1 MIAALPMYDRPE
13 NAAAHDALW
22 AAIRDAIH
30 AAGHPAPATLNRDIG
45 LLEGGTAPD
54 LILGQACNLPM
65 RTSLRDRVTYV
76 ATFDYGLP
84 DLIPGYYHSLFV
96 TRAGDATDLPTY
108 ASRRFAYN
116 GDDSHSGWA
125 SAQLAANALGFRF
138 TNTHATGAH
147 RFSAQAVA
155 TGRADIAA
163 IDAIS
168 WRAITRWQPDDA
180 RALQIIGLTAATPGQ
195 ALITRKGADPAPL
208 RAALRTALAT
218 LAPQHR
224 ATLGILGL
232 TQIPLAAHLEIATPP
247 GPEILA
253 EPDMA

>member
-22 AAIRDAIH
+22 AAIRDALH
-30 AAGHPAPATLNRDIG
+30 ASGHPAPVTLNRDIG
-45 LLEGGTAPD
+45 LLEGWTAPD
-54 LILGQACNLPM
+54 LVLGQACNLPM
-65 RTSLRDRVTYV
+65 RTTLRDRVTYV

-84 DLIPGYYHSLFV
+84 DVAPGYYQSLFV

-108 ASRRFAYN
+108 ATRRFAYN

-125 SAQLAANALGFRF
+125 SAQLTAQAQGFRF

-147 RFSAQAVA
+147 RFSAHAVA
-155 TGRADIAA
+155 TGHADIAA

-168 WRAITRWQPDDA
+168 WHAITCWQPDDA
-180 RALQIIGLTAATPGQ
+180 RALQIIGTTAATPGQ

-208 RAALRTALAT
+208 RAALHTALAT
-218 LAPQHR
+218 LAPHHR
-224 ATLGILGL
+224 AALGITGI
-232 TQIPLAAHLEIATPP
+232 TQIPLSAHLEIATPP
-247 GPEILA
+247 GP
-253 EPDMA
+253 